1 MEPREKRLLD
11 KKLKDFMMDVVPVD
25 LLPYLPCLTRFD
37 KEEIEASQRN
47 HGPTRACCVLVDRL
61 KKRQRGFQ
69 QFLQAL
75 SQSGSH
81 HVVWLLDPNYYTS
94 HEGGGDV
101 TGDQLRRG
109 LVPCSEGP
117 AGMAVIARGYHQARI
132 PTTAAITGPDQ
143 LVSTMPFRVYSRLAL
158 RLAGDRIDIA
168 SRLFNLS
175 LEDAMT
181 LREVTEHTRSLRQ
194 GMDIVFKMMIQR
206 DVTLGQ
212 LVQVLKEMERFDALA
227 LLTEVGYRD
236 DNALDEGSGPEAVT
250 SDNE

>member
-75 SQSGSH
+75 SQNGSH

-101 TGDQLRRG
+101 AGDQLRGG
-109 LVPCSEGP
+109 LVASSEGP
-117 AGMAVIARGYHQARI
+117 SGMAVIRRGFHQARI
-132 PTTAAITGPDQ
+132 PTTAEITGPDQ

-168 SRLFNLS
+168 SRLFNLC
-175 LEDAMT
+175 LEDAMA
-181 LREVTEHTRSLRQ
+181 LREITEHTRTLRQ
-194 GMDIVFKMMIQR
+194 GVDIVFDMMIQR

-212 LVQVLKEMERFDALA
+212 LVQVLKEMGRFDAIG
-227 LLTEVGYRD
+227 LLTEAGYPD
-236 DNALDEGSGPEAVT
+236 DNALDEGSDREAVT

>member
-75 SQSGSH
+75 SQNRSH

-94 HEGGGDV
+94 HEGEINVTLEMQRGGDV
-101 TGDQLRRG
+101 AGDQLRGG
-109 LVPCSEGP
+109 LVASSEGP
-117 AGMAVIARGYHQARI
+117 SGMAVIRRGFHQARI
-132 PTTAAITGPDQ
+132 PTTAEITGPDQ

-168 SRLFNLS
+168 SRLFNLC
-175 LEDAMT
+175 LEDAMA
-181 LREVTEHTRSLRQ
+181 LREITEHTRTLRQ
-194 GMDIVFKMMIQR
+194 GVDIVFDMMIQR

-212 LVQVLKEMERFDALA
+212 LVQVLKEMGRFDAIG
-227 LLTEVGYRD
+227 LLTEAGYPD
-236 DNALDEGSGPEAVT
+236 DNALGR
-250 SDNE
+250 